1 MPAAKF
7 EIKRKCSICGEEFL
21 AKTIESWYC
30 SPRCSKIT
38 WKRRKDEEKRNL
50 RLDEVV
56 KSIPKDQD
64 YIKVSEAYALFG
76 ISRDTLYRLIRKET
90 ISHINLGTNQ
100 IRVSK
105 AELLKLYPLRK
116 KALTKPKPI
125 AKLYSLEPKDCYT
138 IGEITE
144 KFLVNEST
152 VYLHIRKY
160 SIPTRQIGNFV
171 YVPKKEIDNLYK
183 GMKR

>member
-7 EIKRKCSICGEEFL
+7 EIKRKCQICGEEFL

-30 SPRCSKIT
+30 SPRCSKIA

-56 KSIPKDQD
+56 KGISKDQD

-90 ISHINLGTNQ
+90 ISHMNLGTNQ
-100 IRVSK
+100 IRVSYETLSSPKESSHK
-105 AELLKLYPLRK
+105 A
-116 KALTKPKPI
+116 KAYCQ
-125 AKLYSLEPKDCYT
+125 A
-138 IGEITE
+138 
-144 KFLVNEST
+144 V
-152 VYLHIRKY
+152 
-160 SIPTRQIGNFV
+160 
-171 YVPKKEIDNLYK
+171 
-183 GMKR
+183 